1 MVSGPDSTLDCA
13 DVCASTAS
21 RFGSPAPP
29 DWPVY
34 AARPG
39 LDVGLGGTSGADFL
53 PVSGA
58 RNRRVIASLNLSL
71 RLLCRHGLE
80 VATLGLLSESTMR
93 MSLPSSPL
101 LPPPPPVLPPPR
113 LSAAAAEVAPL
124 AGGSGLT
131 LRRVVE
137 EALEEMLLTSAAAV
151 ALHWIN
157 QLGHIQVA

>member
-29 DWPVY
+29 PWPVY
-34 AARPG
+34 AASPG

-71 RLLCRHGLE
+71 RFSFRQ
-80 VATLGLLSESTMR
+80 GLLFEPLSEGTMR

-101 LPPPPPVLPPPR
+101 LPPPPPVLPPR

-151 ALHWIN
+151 ALHWIS
-157 QLGHIQVA
+157 QFGHIQVA

>member
-29 DWPVY
+29 DWPEY
-34 AARPG
+34 APSPG

-58 RNRRVIASLNLSL
+58 RNRRVIASLNLTL
-71 RLLCRHGLE
+71 HFLCRHGLV
-80 VATLGLLSESTMR
+80 VAALGLLSEGTVRR
-93 MSLPSSPL
+93 MSLPSSPF
-101 LPPPPPVLPPPR
+101 LPPPR

-157 QLGHIQVA
+157 QLGHIQFA